1 MIRHKFGTDLEQ
13 KLVLIF
19 DIFGGIKTGVMNHND
34 GDHQQDNKPAEYK
47 TEKQAL
53 NSYVKYT
60 GVAFQ
65 MMAIIGLSA
74 YIGYKTD
81 QYYEHKTQWVTA
93 IACVLGVFLSIYQ
106 TIRQLKS

>member
-1 MIRHKFGTDLEQ
+1 MEQ
-13 KLVLIF
+13 KDQNQINKE
-19 DIFGGIKTGVMNHND
+19 KTDPV
-34 GDHQQDNKPAEYK
+34 E

-81 QYYEHKTQWVTA
+81 QYYDHKTQWVTA

-106 TIRQLKS
+106 TIRQLKQ

>member
-1 MIRHKFGTDLEQ
+1 
-13 KLVLIF
+13 
-19 DIFGGIKTGVMNHND
+19 MNHND
-34 GDHQQDNKPAEYK
+34 EDHQQDNKPVEYK
-47 TEKQAL
+47 TEKQAI

>member
-1 MIRHKFGTDLEQ
+1 MEQEDINHKKKDKTD
-13 KLVLIF
+13 
-19 DIFGGIKTGVMNHND
+19 GIE
-34 GDHQQDNKPAEYK
+34 A
-47 TEKQAL
+47 EKQAL

-93 IACVLGVFLSIYQ
+93 IACVLGVILSIYQ
-106 TIRQLKS
+106 TIRQLRS